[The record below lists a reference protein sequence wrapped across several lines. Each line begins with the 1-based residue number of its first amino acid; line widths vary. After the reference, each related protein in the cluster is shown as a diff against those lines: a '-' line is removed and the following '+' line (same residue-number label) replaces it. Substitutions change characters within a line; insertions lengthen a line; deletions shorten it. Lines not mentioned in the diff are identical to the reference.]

1 MGLQKLDDY
10 HLLVEEDSVVV
21 QGKGSGAD
29 NSKEV
34 GLGAAIPDLHPPTFR
49 GVVEGL
55 TIPDLDQD
63 LAATTASLIL
73 VMLNDRWNSGLRIM
87 SAGEKQRSIFSG
99 CILERFKHPSSSH
112 QVHWHYE
119 RLRYV
124 VR

>member
-34 GLGAAIPDLHPPTFR
+34 GLGVAIPGLHQPTSR

-55 TIPDLDQD
+55 TIRDLDQD

-73 VMLNDRWNSGLRIM
+73 VMLNDPWNSGLRIM
-87 SAGEKQRSIFSG
+87 SAGPLAQ
-99 CILERFKHPSSSH
+99 
-112 QVHWHYE
+112 
-119 RLRYV
+119 
-124 VR
+124 